1 MKLVWRLKIVLRR
14 CLLVVL
20 AGLLF
25 AGGVVYSAPN
35 QEERL
40 KALHRQSVLQE
51 QDKELVEEL
60 LTLHVKT
67 AAAQKQQ
74 KQLQEELPAVR
85 RSLAESQVDLAAAR
99 ARYGEKI
106 ERLGRWLNLLYRYGP
121 VTYLEVLLEA
131 ADFSDFIVRAEMLSV
146 VISSEINLLEEIMS
160 LAGQIRGL
168 VDFLAEKEGDLVFK
182 EKEMAATVRNLA
194 VYRADREGLI
204 KRLRLESATLA
215 EKITVMEEQLYRS
228 LTPLHYFL
236 NHFSEMP
243 WDNLAPD
250 RISRKG
256 NKLRMEITEEQINR
270 VVFKDGGAPL
280 KNLEAHFGPD
290 GLTLNGSVLP
300 DGTGFSLSGRLVPAG
315 EDRAK
320 LEIRELRLSGI
331 PVGKEVID
339 FIAADRQLELKWG
352 DAAFSYRLSDIQT
365 EEGRLVVV
373 LEMIL

>member
-1 MKLVWRLKIVLRR
+1 
-14 CLLVVL
+14 
-20 AGLLF
+20 
-25 AGGVVYSAPN
+25 
-35 QEERL
+35 
-40 KALHRQSVLQE
+40 
-51 QDKELVEEL
+51 
-60 LTLHVKT
+60 
-67 AAAQKQQ
+67 
-74 KQLQEELPAVR
+74 
-85 RSLAESQVDLAAAR
+85 
-99 ARYGEKI
+99 
-106 ERLGRWLNLLYRYGP
+106 
-121 VTYLEVLLEA
+121 
-131 ADFSDFIVRAEMLSV
+131 
-146 VISSEINLLEEIMS
+146 
-160 LAGQIRGL
+160 
-168 VDFLAEKEGDLVFK
+168 
-182 EKEMAATVRNLA
+182 
-194 VYRADREGLI
+194 
-204 KRLRLESATLA
+204 
-215 EKITVMEEQLYRS
+215 MEEQLYRS

-250 RISRKG
+250 CISRKG